1 MNYSFVAQN
10 FSGFAEVIP
19 HVALQTNPIKITAE
33 SVFQIDLR
41 NITRSPDPFRPAD
54 QMAHLPGPKLPIDF
68 RLDLYSKRTGN
79 SLRNFAHANGFAAA
93 DIHWQPIER
102 IRFGSEEISP
112 RNILHKRKIAGL
124 FSIFVEHRRQTVEQT
139 RAENRDHAGVGV
151 EDRLSRP
158 VGAGITKRDCWDPG
172 LFSPKQHQ
180 FLLIDLRS
188 AIN

>member
-33 SVFQIDLR
+33 SVFQIHLR

-79 SLRNFAHANGFAAA
+79 SLRNFAHANAFAAS
-93 DIHWQPIER
+93 DIHWQPFD
-102 IRFGSEEISP
+102 RFRLGSEAISTC
-112 RNILHKRKIAGL
+112 ILLH
-124 FSIFVEHRRQTVEQT
+124 
-139 RAENRDHAGVGV
+139 
-151 EDRLSRP
+151 
-158 VGAGITKRDCWDPG
+158 
-172 LFSPKQHQ
+172 
-180 FLLIDLRS
+180 
-188 AIN
+188 